1 MSLSRYWAAVIRT
14 LYCVGNTAAPL
25 RLCPANTQPYR
36 IASIIQQHHNVHI
49 SHTPLVTTIIK
60 TLGFLTHHTLTP
72 IILPSSNSSKTLPRR
87 KGVVRPPP
95 PKPSRQDSPR
105 NLGLAT
111 STTPAPPTTPSSGP
125 GFKCRGEGF
134 FGHPTSCK
142 KYYWC
147 LDTPNEGTVAHTFSC
162 PKGLYFNE
170 YTDGCDFLRNVDC
183 AGKDTTETEK
193 TEADKAESNEDDDEE
208 SDEEDPKSLKN
219 ILQLVRERGGV
230 EGLEEEIEKEEHAK
244 KKEDD
249 RKERI
254 SAKTRNRLTQ
264 LLKGRQRE
272 AGLAS
277 KSAQEKLESLSRN
290 QPSDATT
297 KPPTTKST
305 QSFRSRTLNR
315 KPSNFFR
322 NRGSS
327 RSLSRTPSTS
337 RTPTTTRPTPSRPT
351 RPRFTFRNRSHLF
364 SRTSPAPRTSPT
376 PLPSEEIPTTLDP
389 ELSDPQSDDESN
401 TKIQIVGAHLE
412 PEEPEEKPLHL
423 GVFKPKAGVR
433 EKLRDTLHNALMEE
447 MANRPKELE
456 QSTISPVST
465 VTISKNTRIEGDN
478 IGRTRETVRGF
489 ATRRREQ
496 HLDRISTN
504 KPQDSNRIR
513 DRTHPT
519 LTRSKA
525 VQEDKEY
532 VTIQRGRATTQDP
545 PTEDKVQSGAAAGS
559 DSDYISSGDFR
570 PTVSDV
576 LVPTESP
583 APPPNTTPP
592 NQVSLTTTL
601 PSLREQPR
609 RLDVFNID
617 ENPSIGTLDG
627 DLDAVDEDQEKDE
640 DADIH
645 SGTSHDSQSITEP
658 LSVKGRPDPA
668 RGRSKRP
675 VSNKVSFRQRFRGR
689 SRARGRNPPSPRAT
703 ITRAPPTITR
713 APTSITRAP
722 VSITRTP
729 EPITR
734 APELKTR
741 APEPVT
747 RPTLPPTTDPISIT
761 TALVNTPK
769 ALAPITRD
777 PAPLVP
783 IGPLED
789 QSVIPVRLSEDTFN
803 TPVRQQLE
811 PEYEYEYYYDYL
823 DTEEDTTNTEYDLVP
838 LTNKV
843 RILSDGLPH
852 CFDVGVF
859 PHPYSCKKFIN
870 CYRNPGQ
877 GIQGSIYQC
886 PSYLAFDPVGGRCNW
901 VNEIVC
907 ASRS

>member
-1 MSLSRYWAAVIRT
+1 M
-14 LYCVGNTAAPL
+14 
-25 RLCPANTQPYR
+25 
-36 IASIIQQHHNVHI
+36 
-49 SHTPLVTTIIK
+49 
-60 TLGFLTHHTLTP
+60 
-72 IILPSSNSSKTLPRR
+72 
-87 KGVVRPPP
+87 
-95 PKPSRQDSPR
+95 
-105 NLGLAT
+105 
-111 STTPAPPTTPSSGP
+111 
-125 GFKCRGEGF
+125 
-134 FGHPTSCK
+134 
-142 KYYWC
+142 
-147 LDTPNEGTVAHTFSC
+147 
-162 PKGLYFNE
+162 
-170 YTDGCDFLRNVDC
+170 
-183 AGKDTTETEK
+183 
-193 TEADKAESNEDDDEE
+193 
-208 SDEEDPKSLKN
+208 
-219 ILQLVRERGGV
+219 
-230 EGLEEEIEKEEHAK
+230 
-244 KKEDD
+244 
-249 RKERI
+249 
-254 SAKTRNRLTQ
+254 
-264 LLKGRQRE
+264 
-272 AGLAS
+272 
-277 KSAQEKLESLSRN
+277 
-290 QPSDATT
+290 
-297 KPPTTKST
+297 
-305 QSFRSRTLNR
+305 
-315 KPSNFFR
+315 
-322 NRGSS
+322 
-327 RSLSRTPSTS
+327 
-337 RTPTTTRPTPSRPT
+337 
-351 RPRFTFRNRSHLF
+351 
-364 SRTSPAPRTSPT
+364 
-376 PLPSEEIPTTLDP
+376 
-389 ELSDPQSDDESN
+389 
-401 TKIQIVGAHLE
+401 
-412 PEEPEEKPLHL
+412 
-423 GVFKPKAGVR
+423 
-433 EKLRDTLHNALMEE
+433 
-447 MANRPKELE
+447 
-456 QSTISPVST
+456 
-465 VTISKNTRIEGDN
+465 
-478 IGRTRETVRGF
+478 
-489 ATRRREQ
+489 
-496 HLDRISTN
+496 
-504 KPQDSNRIR
+504 
-513 DRTHPT
+513 
-519 LTRSKA
+519 
-525 VQEDKEY
+525 
-532 VTIQRGRATTQDP
+532 
-545 PTEDKVQSGAAAGS
+545 KVQSGAAAGS

-583 APPPNTTPP
+583 APPPNSTPP

-640 DADIH
+640 DANIH

-658 LSVKGRPDPA
+658 LSVRGRPDPA

-689 SRARGRNPPSPRAT
+689 SRARGRNPTSPRAT

-713 APTSITRAP
+713 APASITRAP